1 MLIVN
6 LKELM
11 VKKGAIIRRR
21 IAYKD
26 INEATGIGIS
36 TLSRIAN
43 NPNHNISKAHIEK
56 LCKYFD
62 CSTEDLM
69 TIIPDP
75 LEIRTP

>member
-11 VKKGAIIRRR
+11 VKKGAFIGKR
-21 IAYKD
+21 IAYRDIKD
-26 INEATGIGIS
+26 ATGIGIS

-43 NPNHNISKAHIEK
+43 NPNHNISKVHIEK
-56 LCKYFD
+56 LCKYFSVNPD
-62 CSTEDLM
+62 ELM

-75 LEIRTP
+75 PEK

>member
-11 VKKGAIIRRR
+11 VKKSAVTGKR

-26 INEATGIGIS
+26 IQEATGIGAS

-43 NPNHNISKAHIEK
+43 NPKHNISKQHIEQ
-56 LCKYFD
+56 LCRYFNVTPD
-62 CSTEDLM
+62 QLM

-75 LEIRTP
+75 PKG

>member
-11 VKKGAIIRRR
+11 VKRGAIIGKR

-26 INEATGIGIS
+26 INEATSIGIS

-43 NPNHNISKAHIEK
+43 NPNHNISKAHVEK
-56 LCKYFD
+56 LCNYFNV
-62 CSTEDLM
+62 TPNELM
-69 TIIPDP
+69 TIIPDLP
-75 LEIRTP
+75 EK

>member
-11 VKKGAIIRRR
+11 VKRGAIIGRR

-26 INEATGIGIS
+26 INEVTGIGIS

-56 LCKYFD
+56 LCKYFNVTPD
-62 CSTEDLM
+62 ELM
-69 TIIPDP
+69 TLMDP
-75 LEIRTP
+75 PKTGTP